1 MWEFHFTRLT
11 LRRPYPA
18 GTRRGT
24 RMLLATAACVVL
36 AACGGESAPDAPP
49 AATETVAPTTSTPT
63 NDVSTADE
71 TTSSTA
77 APADDSLALAD
88 PDDPWSF
95 EIPGPDYEGAL
106 LGFSTGLSNA
116 ERAPRFR
123 QIVEDSGRDYDI
135 GHVFHRWDL
144 PIPTADDLMHIE
156 DGRLL
161 MISWNGADTRQI
173 AAGDHDD
180 WIRTQ
185 AEAVRDL
192 DRRVLLRWLWEM
204 DGNRRRDWVYSG
216 PDYVAAWNH
225 IRAIFTEVGATNAEF
240 VWCPNEFLFWDGGDP
255 EPWYP
260 GDDNVDWLCAD
271 GYNWPDTTASP
282 EWVDFVEI
290 FGDFYAWAEPKG
302 LPIMIGETG
311 VGEAEPGAKAEWIR
325 SIPRLLQE
333 EMPEIDAVVWFDK
346 DFTSFGHND
355 WRVDT
360 SPETYDAWIEIS
372 NDPWLNPL
380 GR

>member
-1 MWEFHFTRLT
+1 MWDFHFTRLT
-11 LRRPYPA
+11 LRRPYS
-18 GTRRGT
+18 GGDRRSTR
-24 RMLLATAACVVL
+24 LLLVAALCVGL
-36 AACGGESAPDAPP
+36 AACGGSGPESAATTTEAPATTTSAPAP
-49 AATETVAPTTSTPT
+49 AAVETTTSAAETP
-63 NDVSTADE
+63 
-71 TTSSTA
+71 
-77 APADDSLALAD
+77 DDAEPPPVNS
-88 PDDPWSF
+88 DDPWATTV
-95 EIPGPDYEGAL
+95 PDADFEGAL

-123 QIVEDSGRDYDI
+123 QIIEDAGRDYDI

-144 PIPTADDLMHIE
+144 PIPTADDLMHLE

-161 MISWNGADTRQI
+161 MISWNGTDTRQI
-173 AAGDHDD
+173 AAGDHDQ

-225 IRAIFTEVGATNAEF
+225 IRGIFDEVGATNAEF

-271 GYNWPDTTASP
+271 GYNWPNTTQSP
-282 EWVDFVEI
+282 EWVDFVDI
-290 FGDFYAWAEPKG
+290 FGDFYAWAAEKD

-325 SIPRLLQE
+325 SVPRLLE
-333 EMPEIDAVVWFDK
+333 SEMPEIDAVVWFDK

-360 SPETYDAWIEIS
+360 SPDAYDAWIEIS
-372 NDPWLNPL
+372 NDPYLNPL

>member
-1 MWEFHFTRLT
+1 MWEFDFTRLT
-11 LRRPYPA
+11 LRRPYSGGTGW
-18 GTRRGT
+18 GTR
-24 RMLLATAACVVL
+24 LLVAAALCVGL
-36 AACGGESAPDAPP
+36 AACGGGSSPDAAPATTQPP
-49 AATETVAPTTSTPT
+49 ESTTAPPTSTTEAAP
-63 NDVSTADE
+63 STSALDAADDAG
-71 TTSSTA
+71 TTSSN
-77 APADDSLALAD
+77 
-88 PDDPWSF
+88 PDDPWDTMV
-95 EIPGPDYEGAL
+95 PDADFEGAL

-123 QIVEDSGRDYDI
+123 QIIEDAGRDYDI

-161 MISWNGADTRQI
+161 MISWNGTDTRQI

-225 IRAIFTEVGATNAEF
+225 IRGIFDEVGASNAEF

-271 GYNWPDTTASP
+271 GYNWPNTTQSP
-282 EWVDFVEI
+282 EWVDFVDI
-290 FGDFYAWAEPKG
+290 FGDFYAWAAQKD

-325 SIPRLLQE
+325 SIPRLLE
-333 EMPEIDAVVWFDK
+333 SEMPEIDAVGWFDK

-360 SPETYDAWIEIS
+360 SPESYDAWIEIS
-372 NDPWLNPL
+372 NDPYLNPL